1 MSIKIGCTVEEDDYI
16 EVLCKANQRCQINI
30 TDSVSGHYDDVYSV
44 QLDEV
49 GIRTLISELE
59 QCLGE

>member
-1 MSIKIGCTVEEDDYI
+1 MSIKIGCTVEEADYI
-16 EVLCKANQRCQINI
+16 EVLFNGNQRCQISL
-30 TDSVSGHYDDVYSV
+30 TDSLTGRYDDVYSV